1 LHQTQKKSLN
11 KNNKQQKMSDENNK
25 PSEDEKKNVP
35 IAEVLIATGIQLAQ
49 EKNMSLGELVGHY
62 EIAKIEVYNRI
73 TAGAKAAAQ
82 NSGPVGDVG
91 TEGTAGA
98 SQDEDEGKA

>member
-1 LHQTQKKSLN
+1 
-11 KNNKQQKMSDENNK
+11 MSEDNK
-25 PSEDEKKNVP
+25 PSEDEKKNIP

-62 EIAKIEVYNRI
+62 EVAKIEVYNRI

-82 NSGPVGDVG
+82 TEAPAEGGD
-91 TEGTAGA
+91 TEKT
-98 SQDEDEGKA
+98 EDALTVEDGGKA